1 MELQELLTA
10 LCDPGLWPNPA
21 GPVEVIHTHAS
32 AVLLAGEHVYKLKKP
47 VNFGFLDYS
56 TLERR
61 KAMCEAE
68 VALNRRL
75 APDVYLG
82 VVPITLADGKVAIG
96 GGGKIIEYA
105 VHMRRLDDALTL
117 GHRVQDH
124 SLKSETLARVGR
136 ILAGFHRQA
145 RRGPEVSRWATF
157 DAVREN
163 CLDNFSALRGHVGL
177 VAPSEEI
184 ERLARATDQE
194 LERVRAV
201 IERRAGASVACET
214 HGDLRLEHVYVLPD
228 KELVIVDCI
237 EFSERFRC
245 ADPVSDVAFLAMDL
259 KAHGAWD
266 HAQVLLDAYFAES
279 ADLEGRELT
288 ALYAAYRSSVR
299 AKVRAMAAASLLIPE
314 DQRKHALQL
323 ARAHIQLAVGELSS
337 PAERPCLIL
346 VGGLP
351 GTGKSVLSRNLSQA
365 CGFTWLRADAIRKE
379 LAGLDPLARGN
390 SEVRSGIYTPEWN
403 ERTYGEC
410 LARAKTLLF
419 GGGRVLVDASFKE
432 ERRRQAFID
441 AARDWGVPVRFI
453 ECTSAPEL
461 VRERLAQRKDD
472 PSDADWRIYEHVRK
486 TWENSSARTSA
497 LHTPVDTSGTP
508 EHSLAQ
514 ALAALGAA
522 GLTGSAHGAGS
533 SPPA

>member
-1 MELQELLTA
+1 MELQQLLTG
-10 LCDPGLWPNPA
+10 LCDPGLWPNTA

-56 TLERR
+56 TLEKR
-61 KAMCEAE
+61 KAMCESE

-75 APDVYLG
+75 APDVYLD
-82 VVPITLADGKVAIG
+82 VVPITLAGGKVAIAG
-96 GGGKIIEYA
+96 SGEIIEYA

-117 GHRVQDH
+117 GQRVLHH
-124 SLKSETLARVGR
+124 SLESETLVRVGR
-136 ILAGFHRQA
+136 TLAGFHRQA
-145 RRGPEVSRWATF
+145 RRGPEVSQWATF
-157 DAVREN
+157 NAVREN
-163 CLDNFSALRGHVGL
+163 CHDNFSALRCNADV

-184 ERLARATDQE
+184 ERLARTTEQE
-194 LERVRAV
+194 LERLRPV
-201 IERRAGASVACET
+201 IERRAAAGVPCET
-214 HGDLRLEHVYVLPD
+214 HGDLRLEHVYVMPAG
-228 KELVIVDCI
+228 ELVIVDCI

-266 HAQVLLDAYFAES
+266 HAQALLDAYFAAS
-279 ADLEGRELT
+279 ADLEGRELI
-288 ALYAAYRSSVR
+288 ALYVAYRSSVR
-299 AKVRAMAAASLLIPE
+299 AKVRAMAAASPLIPA

-337 PAERPCLIL
+337 PAGRPCLIL

-351 GTGKSVLSRNLSQA
+351 GTGKSVLSLNLSQA
-365 CGFTWLRADAIRKE
+365 CGLTWLRADAIRKE

-410 LARAKTLLF
+410 LVRAKELLF

-432 ERRRQAFID
+432 ERRRQSFID

-472 PSDADWRIYEHVRK
+472 PSDADWRIYEHVRA
-486 TWENSSARTSA
+486 TWEALSPRTSA
-497 LHTPVDTSGTP
+497 LHAQVDTSGTP
-508 EHSLAQ
+508 EQSLAQ
-514 ALAALGAA
+514 AVAALRAA
-522 GLTGSAHGAGS
+522 RLAG
-533 SPPA
+533 